1 MEDAV
6 TEPERLLSAAGSVL
20 VVDWPSRDVPDT
32 LARAGYSVV
41 VKGGPEPDS
50 YSAQDLRGGEV
61 VPRHVGRPPDRVDI
75 VYSHRS
81 LAELPGI
88 VQLAK
93 DLGATAVWCQSGL
106 ASAGVDDPRGCW
118 VPEDE
123 SRQARSIV
131 ESAGLTYVEDAY
143 IADVARRVR
152 P

>member
-1 MEDAV
+1 V
-6 TEPERLLSAAGSVL
+6 TEPERILSAAGSVL

-50 YSAQDLRGGEV
+50 YTAQELRDGEV
-61 VPRHVGRPPDRVDI
+61 VPRHVGHPPDHVDI
-75 VYSHRS
+75 VYSHRP

-88 VQLAK
+88 VQLAT
-93 DLGATAVWCQSGL
+93 DLGATTVWCQSGL
-106 ASAGVDDPRGCW
+106 ASAGVADPRGGW